1 MKMNLMRWL
10 FLVCL
15 FATPAFAQ
23 IETGDISK
31 DNIPLLEYKRPILEY
46 VTGGA
51 FILVVLGIGFKASKR
66 SHAT

>member
-10 FLVCL
+10 FLICV

-23 IETGDISK
+23 IEVGNISD